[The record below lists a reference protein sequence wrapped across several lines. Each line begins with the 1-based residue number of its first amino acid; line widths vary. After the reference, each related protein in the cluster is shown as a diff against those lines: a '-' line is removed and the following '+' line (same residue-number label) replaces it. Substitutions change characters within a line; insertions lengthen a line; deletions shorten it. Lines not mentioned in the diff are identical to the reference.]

1 MKKHSFLIAFAIT
14 ALTASAGL
22 PGSRFSDQPSGQ
34 SIPSETAKALQRV
47 VTNNKTTSTKKGKS
61 TAKAQ
66 GAAAAAAQNKAEAIV
81 ESVRQ
86 QYSQGAISADD
97 VVNLAM
103 YHKVWSLQVA
113 EQCLRLVADS
123 GNPKAMTALGALYTH
138 YTTAYLFPGRAAEGV
153 QLLENAARSGDS
165 EAYDYLGIY
174 YQLNNDFKKATG
186 YFKAGGPENS
196 ARGNVI
202 IGGMYEDGTGVK
214 KDYAE
219 AREHYRKAALKG
231 DPSGASKYGYSLQRE
246 RFGTV
251 SFPDA
256 FFWLYIAGDLGDDA
270 ARTNLYLP
278 RRGQRFGDDFHTMLA
293 QKSFETVEKGRKGMT
308 IATDPLYR
316 EGFIPD
322 LKNRE
327 NKAEQG
333 DDWARFYLGSMNY
346 NGDFLNQNYARAIY
360 YYEPI
365 VKNGKLPASLL
376 AVVYE
381 RLGDMY
387 RNGKGVKADAAK
399 GTEYT
404 RKAAGYG
411 SLAAYKQIEKVP

>member
-1 MKKHSFLIAFAIT
+1 MKKHLLLITFALIALTGSA
-14 ALTASAGL
+14 ALH
-22 PGSRFSDQPSGQ
+22 GSRYSDQASGQ
-34 SIPSETAKALQRV
+34 SIPSETAKALQRA
-47 VTNNKTTSTKKGKS
+47 VTNNKTTKTKKGKS
-61 TAKAQ
+61 DAKGQ
-66 GAAAAAAQNKAEAIV
+66 VAAAVAGQNKAETIV
-81 ESVRQ
+81 EAVRQ

-97 VVNLAM
+97 VVNIAL
-103 YHKVWSLQVA
+103 YHKVWSPQVA

-123 GNPKAMTALGALYTH
+123 GNPKALTALGALYTH
-138 YTTAYLFPGRAAEGV
+138 YTTAYLFPGKAAEGV
-153 QLLENAARSGDS
+153 KLLESAARGGDS

-174 YQLNNDFKKATG
+174 YQLNNDFKKAVG
-186 YFKAGGPENS
+186 YFQAAGTENS
-196 ARGNVI
+196 AKGNVI
-202 IGGMYEDGTGVK
+202 IGGMYEDGKGYK
-214 KDYAE
+214 KDYAA

-231 DPSGASKYGYSLQRE
+231 DASGASKYGYSLQRE
-246 RFGTV
+246 RLGTG

-256 FFWLYIAGDLGDDA
+256 CFWLYIAGDLGDDA

-327 NKAEQG
+327 NAAEQG
-333 DDWARFYLGSMNY
+333 DDWARYYLGSMNY

-399 GTEYT
+399 GNQYT
-404 RKAAGYG
+404 RKAAEYG
-411 SLAAYKQIEKVP
+411 SLPAYKEIEKVR